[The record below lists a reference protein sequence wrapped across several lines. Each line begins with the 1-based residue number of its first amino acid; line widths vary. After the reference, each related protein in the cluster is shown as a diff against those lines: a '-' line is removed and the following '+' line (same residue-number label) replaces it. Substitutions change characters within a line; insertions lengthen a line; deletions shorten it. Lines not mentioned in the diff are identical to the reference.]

1 MSKLWLD
8 AQMLIRKGKAGG
20 LYEFNGRLRL
30 GNPRKECETGARC
43 LLCGSECAQRATF
56 FLR

>member
-1 MSKLWLD
+1 
-8 AQMLIRKGKAGG
+8 LIGNGKPGE

-30 GNPRKECETGARC
+30 GNPRKDCETGARC
-43 LLCGSECAQRATF
+43 LLCGSESAQRATF

>member
-1 MSKLWLD
+1 MARLSSD
-8 AQMLIRKGKAGG
+8 DQTLIGNGKPGE

-30 GNPRKECETGARC
+30 GNPRKDGETGARC
-43 LLCGSECAQRATF
+43 LLCGSESAQRATF